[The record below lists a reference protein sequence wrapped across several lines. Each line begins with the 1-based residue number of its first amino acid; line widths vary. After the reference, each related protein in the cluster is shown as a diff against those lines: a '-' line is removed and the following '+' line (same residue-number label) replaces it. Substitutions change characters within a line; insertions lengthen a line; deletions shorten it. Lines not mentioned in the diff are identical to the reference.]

1 MAPDRSSP
9 QNAFNLSLLDSKAL
23 DAPDGLVVVLRA
35 IEAVCHGCNP
45 EIAGIV
51 DALNSSPYALEYII
65 SGALRVPVVP
75 CALPPTNYVT

>member
-9 QNAFNLSLLDSKAL
+9 QNTFNLSLLDPQAL
-23 DAPDGLVVVLRA
+23 DAPDGLVLRA
-35 IEAVCHGCNP
+35 IETVCHGGNP

-51 DALNSSPYALEYII
+51 DALNSGPYALEYII

-75 CALPPTNYVT
+75 CALPSTDYVT